1 MLTLINAHALLHKAT
16 RNRDPGGRIQATLDD
31 YAAVHELIGALI
43 SHGIALSVPAK
54 ARVTLE
60 GARRA
65 LTGKGGNEL
74 TLKELA
80 IALQVIESNARRRA
94 YECFSLGLAS
104 QPQPARKANARHA
117 RRAAPR

>member
-1 MLTLINAHALLHKAT
+1 MVLTAHQRARLLHEAT

-65 LTGKGGNEL
+65 LTGNGGNEL

-80 IALQVIESNARRRA
+80 IALQVHESERPSPRVPVLLAR
-94 YECFSLGLAS
+94 LAS
-104 QPQPARKANARHA
+104 
-117 RRAAPR
+117 